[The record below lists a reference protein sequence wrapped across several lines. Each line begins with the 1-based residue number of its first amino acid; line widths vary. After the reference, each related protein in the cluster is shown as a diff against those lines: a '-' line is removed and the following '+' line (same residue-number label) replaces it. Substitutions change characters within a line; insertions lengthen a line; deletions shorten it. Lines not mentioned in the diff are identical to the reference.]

1 MNTKRS
7 HPRLRIALAVILA
20 VVLICAAAFA
30 VYVNIYY
37 HADPA
42 AVQAMATDSAVSVYE
57 LRDGVT
63 VFAPEEPS
71 AGFIFYPGGKVED
84 IAYAPLLRACA
95 ERGILCI
102 LIRMPFNLAVFNIN
116 GAKGIPEQFP
126 DVEHWYLG
134 GHSLGGAMAASYAAD
149 HADELDGLVL
159 LAAYSTRDLTGS
171 GLAVLSIYGSED
183 GVLDME
189 KYEQYR
195 SNFPDDASEVV
206 IDGGCHAGFGRY
218 GAQDGDGTPAISSDE
233 QINRTA
239 EEIARIILTAS

>member
-1 MNTKRS
+1 MSNKKS
-7 HPRLRIALAVILA
+7 HSRFRIALAVILA
-20 VVLICAAAFA
+20 FVLICAAAFA
-30 VYVNIYY
+30 AYANIYY
-37 HADPA
+37 HAEPA
-42 AVQAMATDSAVSVYE
+42 AVQAMAPDSAVSVYE

-71 AGFIFYPGGKVED
+71 AGFIFYPGGKVEHT
-84 IAYAPLLRACA
+84 AYAPLMRACA
-95 ERGILCI
+95 ERGVLCV
-102 LIRMPFNLAVFNIN
+102 LVRMPGNLAVFNIN
-116 GAKGIPEQFP
+116 GANGIPEQFP
-126 DVEHWYLG
+126 DVAHWYLG

-159 LAAYSTRDLTGS
+159 LAAYSTRDLNGS
-171 GLAVLSIYGSED
+171 GLNVLSVYGSED

-195 SNFPDDASEVV
+195 SNLPADASEVV
-206 IDGGCHAGFGRY
+206 IDGGCHASFGRY
-218 GAQDGDGTPAISSDE
+218 GAQAGDGTPAISSDE